1 MYILWLAI
9 AAIISYVL
17 AHLLL
22 RWSQKTGLGQQK
34 LRSRDL
40 HDKPTPRIGGFAIV
54 TTFLI
59 LMIAIVVIYGD
70 QNWGNFGF
78 AYKIFSVPIDK
89 RLLGILLSAT
99 VLSSIMI
106 YDDFKG
112 APAISKL
119 GFQIISAVIL
129 IFTGVGLVYLNNPF
143 GNTIYLDSLKI
154 PFQIGADV
162 YHLVFWADLF
172 LIIWVL
178 LLTNAANFIDGL
190 DGLAVTLSLISIVII
205 GVLSYLMGQS
215 STALMC
221 AILSGGIIGFLPFNL
236 PIGRKAKMFLGDTG
250 AMFLGLMLAI
260 LTVISGGKLATVL
273 LVFGLAI
280 VDALYVIAKRIMEG
294 KNPLTTAD
302 QSHLHHRFIHAG
314 FSKLAT
320 LGIITGFSLLFGI
333 SGLMFTGRI
342 KIYLLA
348 VLIAGAFIM
357 FYMLDNRS
365 FKSKV
370 SKMK

>member
-1 MYILWLAI
+1 MYIAWLAI
-9 AAIISYVL
+9 AAITSYVL

-40 HDKPTPRIGGFAIV
+40 HDRPTPRIGGFAIV
-54 TTFLI
+54 ATFLI
-59 LMIAIVVIYGD
+59 LMIAIVAIYGD
-70 QNWGNFGF
+70 KSWGDFGF
-78 AYKIFSVPIDK
+78 AYKILSIPIDK
-89 RLLGILLSAT
+89 RLLGILLSVT

-106 YDDFKG
+106 YDDFKN
-112 APAISKL
+112 APAAAKL
-119 GFQIISAVIL
+119 GFQIISAIIL
-129 IFTGVGLVYLNNPF
+129 IFAGVGLVYLNNPF
-143 GNTIYLDSLKI
+143 GNTIYLDSIKI
-154 PFQIGADV
+154 PLQIGADV

-172 LIIWVL
+172 LILWVL
-178 LLTNAANFIDGL
+178 ILTNATNFIDGL
-190 DGLAVTLSLISIVII
+190 DGLAVTLSLISIAII
-205 GVLSYLMGQS
+205 GVLSYLMGQP

-236 PIGRKAKMFLGDTG
+236 PVGGKAKMFLGDTG

-280 VDALYVIAKRIMEG
+280 IDALYVVVKRLISG

-302 QSHLHHRFIHAG
+302 QSHLHHRFIRAG
-314 FSKLAT
+314 FSKAAT
-320 LGIITGFSLLFGI
+320 LAIITGFSMLFGL
-333 SGLMFTGRI
+333 SGLMLAGKT

-348 VLIAGAFIM
+348 VLVAGALIM
-357 FYMLDNRS
+357 FHGLDRKIT
-365 FKSKV
+365 KSK
-370 SKMK
+370 KID